1 MQQENK
7 KQTGLTLGL
16 FFIIITLAILQL
28 LIFGFSWAGLSVED
42 RSSDES
48 TTKQNNLY
56 FATIA
61 SCFTSAILALIIGFT
76 VKKNDGSNVV
86 IHPNYK
92 VFNNINDDIKEI
104 NNRMPP
110 ANSKSPLNFAN
121 SHTTRL

>member
-61 SCFTSAILALIIGFT
+61 SCFTSAVLGLIIAFT
-76 VKKNDGSNVV
+76 IKKNDNVV
-86 IHPNYK
+86 VPEYQGFDNEE
-92 VFNNINDDIKEI
+92 VKER
-104 NNRMPP
+104 RMPP
-110 ANSKSPLNFAN
+110 AIGKSPLNFAK
-121 SHTTRL
+121 TTHL

>member
-61 SCFTSAILALIIGFT
+61 SCFTSAVLSLIIGFT
-76 VKKNDGSNVV
+76 IKKNDNVEYQEFDGNV
-86 IHPNYK
+86 
-92 VFNNINDDIKEI
+92 KEHFR
-104 NNRMPP
+104 NPPP
-110 ANSKSPLNFAN
+110 AIGKSPLNFAK
-121 SHTTRL
+121 SSSTHL